1 MSLPPP
7 CFGRLCSAPH
17 RSLHQIVAVYH
28 ARNYLPPP
36 SVVAAEKM
44 VLYGVQKPSTLRFC
58 LAVKEEMMPER
69 QIPDTPYQPQD
80 IPGYTPP
87 AVPPMATQRQR
98 TTRALGAIL
107 MVFGLGWL
115 GIALHENTRPPQDSV
130 ATESVST
137 SSLLAQTYPTQ
148 NLMLDIS
155 NGTVDVST
163 WDRSETQ
170 IEIVYEGGAPED
182 YDLRQEAR
190 GDTLEIHGGPK
201 PYLPISG
208 DRQLSYHITIPKSGS
223 VNIRNTVGDIS
234 VADVDGPVTIAIST
248 GTISAS
254 NLGGKLSAS
263 TTNGD
268 IHVEGLQ
275 GSLVAQSTNGSISL
289 TDSHSRDVQAST
301 VTGDIDI
308 EGASGKIALQ
318 NTNGSIAVH
327 DAQESSL
334 SLNTVNG
341 DITFDGALATSAKH
355 TLNTVSGSVD
365 MRIPENSDLVLH
377 ADTSSGAISIG
388 DGIELQRREEN
399 PASVSGTLGK
409 GGAELQ
415 ISTVTGDIQVQ
426 GE

>member
-1 MSLPPP
+1 
-7 CFGRLCSAPH
+7 
-17 RSLHQIVAVYH
+17 
-28 ARNYLPPP
+28 
-36 SVVAAEKM
+36 
-44 VLYGVQKPSTLRFC
+44 
-58 LAVKEEMMPER
+58 MPER
-69 QIPDTPYQPQD
+69 QIPDAPYQPHD

-87 AVPPMATQRQR
+87 AAPPMAVQRQR

-115 GIALHENTRPPQDSV
+115 GIALHENTRTADDSV
-130 ATESVST
+130 ATESVTT
-137 SSLLAQTYPTQ
+137 SSLLTQTYPTQ
-148 NLMLDIS
+148 NIMLNIS
-155 NGTVDVST
+155 TGTVDVST
-163 WDRSETQ
+163 WDQSETQ
-170 IEIVYEGGAPED
+170 IEIIYEGGSPDD
-182 YDLRQEAR
+182 YDLQQDVR

-208 DRQLSYHITIPKSGS
+208 DRQLSYHITMPKSGS
-223 VNIRNTVGDIS
+223 VNIRNTIGGIS
-234 VADVDGPVTIAIST
+234 VAEVDGPVTIAIST

-254 NLGGKLSAS
+254 KIGGKLSAS

-268 IHVEGLQ
+268 IQVEGLQ

-289 TDSHSRDVQAST
+289 TDSHSHDVQAST
-301 VTGDIDI
+301 VTGDINI
-308 EGASGKIALQ
+308 EGVSGKIALQ

-341 DITFDGALATSAKH
+341 DISFDGSLATSAKH

-365 MRIPENSDLVLH
+365 IRIPEQSDLVLH
-377 ADTSSGAISIG
+377 ADTSSGTISIG
-388 DGIELQRREEN
+388 DGLELQRKEEN
-399 PASVSGTLGK
+399 TASVSGTLGK
-409 GGAELQ
+409 GGADLQ